1 MSVVK
6 YCPKCSGRPYTKD
19 HTQTNCPYC
28 SAKLETEMVPDALLA
43 NRQVLPSGSTRSG
56 GAPVFGG
63 APSGGS
69 SAFGGASSGGSS
81 AFSGASSGKNPAFGG
96 APSGGSSAFGGAP
109 SGGSSAFGGAPSGK
123 NPAFGGAPSGG
134 SSAFG
139 GTPSGSAAKPTWGS
153 RNTGGS
159 VWPAPVQPPLTPTGK
174 DDKGQLTPSGS
185 QHTGLADQANS
196 NGEKPLPF
204 SMGKSKLPP
213 TEIKGKVS
221 QYSNSDI
228 EGGRY
233 RRLFAQ
239 KLFDAMLYGQR
250 TEDLLHRFKVRVSEG
265 VDTFGNEKY
274 TDVEVNVHGTISG
287 GSLIAD
293 NSEVEVSGKYKN
305 GVLMARRINVVNN
318 GYRSP
323 VNFQRSVG
331 GTMYAVLAVAV
342 LAFIIILTAGAGGNF
357 FDKLGKLL
365 TTWLITAAVL
375 TVLYFLFS
383 FSKIGMLSRMSSGKR
398 RSFPLVGIL
407 LVSLVIA
414 MLIVYGFGANAG
426 SLLSGVLSK
435 VISAIV
441 TIVVIFV
448 ILKLIL
454 GLF

>member
-19 HTQTNCPYC
+19 HSQTNCPYC

-56 GAPVFGG
+56 
-63 APSGGS
+63 
-69 SAFGGASSGGSS
+69 SAS
-81 AFSGASSGKNPAFGG
+81 AFGG

-109 SGGSSAFGGAPSGK
+109 SGG
-123 NPAFGGAPSGG
+123 NPTFGGAPSGG

-139 GTPSGSAAKPTWGS
+139 GTPSGGSSAFGGAPSGGSSAFGSTAKPTWGS

-174 DDKGQLTPSGS
+174 DDKGQLTPNGS
-185 QHTGLADQANS
+185 QHTGLTDPANS

-265 VDTFGNEKY
+265 IDTFGNEKY

-342 LAFIIILTAGAGGNF
+342 LAFIIILTAGSGGNF

>member
-19 HTQTNCPYC
+19 HSQTNCPYC

-56 GAPVFGG
+56 SASAFGG

-69 SAFGGASSGGSS
+69 SAFGGAS
-81 AFSGASSGKNPAFGG
+81 
-96 APSGGSSAFGGAP
+96 

-139 GTPSGSAAKPTWGS
+139 GTPSGSTAKPTWGS

-159 VWPAPVQPPLTPTGK
+159 AWPAPAQPPLTPTGK

-185 QHTGLADQANS
+185 QHTGLADPANS
-196 NGEKPLPF
+196 NREKPLPF

-426 SLLSGVLSK
+426 SLLSGLLSK

>member
-19 HTQTNCPYC
+19 HSQTNCPYC

-56 GAPVFGG
+56 SASAFGG

-81 AFSGASSGKNPAFGG
+81 AFGGASSGGSSAFGG
-96 APSGGSSAFGGAP
+96 ASSGGSSAFGGTPSGGSSAFGGAP
-109 SGGSSAFGGAPSGK
+109 SGGSSAFGS
-123 NPAFGGAPSGG
+123 
-134 SSAFG
+134 
-139 GTPSGSAAKPTWGS
+139 TAKPTWGS

-265 VDTFGNEKY
+265 IDTFGNEKY

-342 LAFIIILTAGAGGNF
+342 LAFIIILTAGSGGNF

-383 FSKIGMLSRMSSGKR
+383 FSKIGILSRMSSGKR

>member
-19 HTQTNCPYC
+19 HSQTNCPYC

-56 GAPVFGG
+56 GASAFGGASSGGASAFGG

-69 SAFGGASSGGSS
+69 SAFG
-81 AFSGASSGKNPAFGG
+81 GASSGKNPAFGG

-109 SGGSSAFGGAPSGK
+109 SGGA
-123 NPAFGGAPSGG
+123 PAFGGAPSGG

-139 GTPSGSAAKPTWGS
+139 GTPSGSTAKPTWGS

-185 QHTGLADQANS
+185 QHTGLADPANS
-196 NGEKPLPF
+196 NREKPLPF

-221 QYSNSDI
+221 QYSNSDM